1 VTDDLKLGLQLG
13 YWTAQPPAGR
23 DLIELAQQVEALG
36 FDSIWTGES
45 WSSDAFSP
53 LVWVGAHTSRINL
66 ATGIAQVSA
75 RSPVTTAMHAM
86 TLDALTDGRFR
97 LGVGVSGPQV
107 VEGWY
112 GRPFGQPLA
121 RTREYIDIL
130 RQVWRREEPVTSD
143 GPHYPLPYDG
153 PGAVGL
159 GKPLKMITH
168 PPRRDIPV
176 YLGAEGPKNVRLA
189 TEIADGWIPLYYS
202 PSRPEVYAD
211 QLANAPDGFEIAVNV
226 TVTVAD
232 DVGEALLPVKGAL
245 GFYIGGMGAK
255 GRNFHTDLMARMG
268 FEEEAHRIQDLFF
281 AGKREE
287 AVLAVPDE
295 FADEIS
301 LVGPAARIRER
312 IEQWRKTPVTTL
324 LIGSR
329 DAEVH
334 TLLADLT
341 R

>member
-1 VTDDLKLGLQLG
+1 M
-13 YWTAQPPAGR
+13 
-23 DLIELAQQVEALG
+23 
-36 FDSIWTGES
+36 
-45 WSSDAFSP
+45 
-53 LVWVGAHTSRINL
+53 
-66 ATGIAQVSA
+66 
-75 RSPVTTAMHAM
+75 AMHAM
-86 TLDALTDGRFR
+86 TLDALSDGRFR
-97 LGVGVSGPQV
+97 LGIGVSGPQV

-130 RQVWRREEPVTSD
+130 RQVWRREEPVTNAR
-143 GPHYPLPYDG
+143 PHYPLPYNG

-159 GKPLKMITH
+159 GKPLRMITH
-168 PPRRDIPV
+168 PPRNDILV

-189 TEIADGWIPLYYS
+189 TEIA
-202 PSRPEVYAD
+202 
-211 QLANAPDGFEIAVNV
+211 VNV

-232 DVGEALLPVKGAL
+232 DVNQALLPVKGAL

-268 FEEEAHRIQDLFF
+268 FEDEAHKIQDLFF
-281 AGKREE
+281 EGKREE

-301 LVGPAARIRER
+301 LVGPPARIRER
-312 IEQWRKTPVTTL
+312 IEAWRKTPVTTL

-329 DAEVH
+329 DPEVLQ
-334 TLLADLT
+334 LLANLT